1 MDANM
6 AKSNSFYRDMFRLA
20 LPIVI
25 QNLITTAVSSAD
37 VIMLG
42 WVSQTALA
50 AGSLASQIMF
60 ILNLVYA
67 GIASGI
73 GMLAAQYWGKKDTR
87 TIENIMGI
95 GMKLSILVSLIFFIL
110 ACFFPRVLMM
120 VFTSEAG
127 LI

>member
-1 MDANM
+1 MQYKFGEVLHNGNS
-6 AKSNSFYRDMFRLA
+6 SNKTINLYKDMFRLA

-60 ILNLVYA
+60 ILNLVYS
-67 GIASGI
+67 GIASGVI
-73 GMLAAQYWGKKDTR
+73 MLAAQYWGKQDTE
-87 TIENIMGI
+87 TIERIMGI
-95 GMKLSILVSLIFFIL
+95 GMRLSILISSLFLCWPVS
-110 ACFFPRVLMM
+110 FPDC
-120 VFTSEAG
+120 SW
-127 LI
+127 